1 MNISDF
7 NGLAFNYKRYNCL
20 HHVARVRRAAGLTMP
35 HVSTPEHRSDVN
47 SVIDGCKKSRDFE
60 QVKTPENFD
69 IVVIVGPIGHIGIY
83 VDGMVSHCSAASRCV
98 VLDRVDEFKKLE
110 FYRVVL

>member
-20 HHVARVRRAAGLTMP
+20 HHVARVRRAAGLPMP
-35 HVSTPEHRSDVN
+35 YISTPEHRADVN
-47 SVIDGCKKSRDFE
+47 ELIGQCKQSPDFE
-60 QVKTPENFD
+60 QVETPQNFD
-69 IVVIVGPIGHIGIY
+69 IVIIAGPIGHVGVY

-110 FYRVVL
+110 FYRVV